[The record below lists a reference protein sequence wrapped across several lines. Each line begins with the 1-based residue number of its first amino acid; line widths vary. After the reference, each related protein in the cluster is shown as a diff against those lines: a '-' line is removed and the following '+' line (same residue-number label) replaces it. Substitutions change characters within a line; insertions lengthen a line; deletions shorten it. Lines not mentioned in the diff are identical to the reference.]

1 MRAYKKF
8 YQWYCRAL
16 NQLEKLGI
24 IGICLMVFLFA
35 IWVVGSML
43 FVEFYICYGIYY
55 LIRLLCHL
63 IFKTPM
69 PDKTPEKAPSNGYE
83 YEERVAKSLRR
94 KGYRN
99 VEVTAKSGD
108 YGADV
113 IATDPHGN
121 RVCIQCKFYKSPVG
135 LTAVQEI
142 VSAKAKYHCS
152 KAAVYTNSTFT
163 NQAKELA
170 FVNDVD
176 LFEMYDAILN

>member
-1 MRAYKKF
+1 MLRYYKRFNAWFSRCIDHLKIKS
-8 YQWYCRAL
+8 CSLAL
-16 NQLEKLGI
+16 IVGFFMLTLWLGVS
-24 IGICLMVFLFA
+24 GFF
-35 IWVVGSML
+35 VVGGV
-43 FVEFYICYGIYY
+43 FYGIYY
-55 LIRLLCHL
+55 FIRLLAYL
-63 IFKTPM
+63 IFKTPL
-69 PDKTPEKAPSNGYE
+69 PKKSPSNGYE

-113 IATDPHGN
+113 IATDPYGN